1 VIDVLKDR
9 KTVAFPDKGQ
19 AFETWSKKIDGMMM
33 KSRIKVSDYLQSVEN
48 VGDGDDVADLIIN
61 NKVKEKYY
69 EPGRLY

>member
-1 VIDVLKDR
+1 
-9 KTVAFPDKGQ
+9 
-19 AFETWSKKIDGMMM
+19 MMM

-61 NKVKEKYY
+61 NKVKDKYY

>member
-1 VIDVLKDR
+1 
-9 KTVAFPDKGQ
+9 
-19 AFETWSKKIDGMMM
+19 M
-33 KSRIKVSDYLQSVEN
+33 KSRIKVSDCLQSVEN